1 MKQMLQLLDI
11 SVKVNQTLVN
21 ADLQSNKI
29 RDYSK
34 LKGKI
39 STKTALTS
47 MTYTSGYAEFYM
59 YGLVSLSSF
68 FVIV

>member
-11 SVKVNQTLVN
+11 SVKVSQTLVCV
-21 ADLQSNKI
+21 DLQSNKI
-29 RDYSK
+29 RDYSESK
-34 LKGKI
+34 DKI

-47 MTYTSGYAEFYM
+47 MTYTSIEFYM
-59 YGLVSLSSF
+59 YALVSLSSF

>member
-1 MKQMLQLLDI
+1 MKQMLQLLDV
-11 SVKVNQTLVN
+11 SVKVNQILVN
-21 ADLQSNKI
+21 VDLQSNKI

-47 MTYTSGYAEFYM
+47 MTYTSGYVEFYM
-59 YGLVSLSSF
+59 YDLVSLSSF

>member
-1 MKQMLQLLDI
+1 MLQLLDV
-11 SVKVNQTLVN
+11 SVKVNQILVN
-21 ADLQSNKI
+21 VDLQSNKI

-47 MTYTSGYAEFYM
+47 MTYTSGYVEFYM
-59 YGLVSLSSF
+59 YDLVSLSSF

>member
-1 MKQMLQLLDI
+1 MKQMLQLLDV
-11 SVKVNQTLVN
+11 SVKVNQILF
-21 ADLQSNKI
+21 DLQSNKI

-47 MTYTSGYAEFYM
+47 MTYTSGCVEFYM

>member
-1 MKQMLQLLDI
+1 MLQLLDV
-11 SVKVNQTLVN
+11 SVKVNQILVN
-21 ADLQSNKI
+21 VDLQSNKI

-39 STKTALTS
+39 STNTALTS
-47 MTYTSGYAEFYM
+47 MTYTSGYVEFYM

>member
-11 SVKVNQTLVN
+11 SVKVNQTLVCV
-21 ADLQSNKI
+21 DLQYNKI

-34 LKGKI
+34 SKDKI
-39 STKTALTS
+39 STKTALSS
-47 MTYTSGYAEFYM
+47 MTYISVEFYM
-59 YGLVSLSSF
+59 YGLGSLSSF